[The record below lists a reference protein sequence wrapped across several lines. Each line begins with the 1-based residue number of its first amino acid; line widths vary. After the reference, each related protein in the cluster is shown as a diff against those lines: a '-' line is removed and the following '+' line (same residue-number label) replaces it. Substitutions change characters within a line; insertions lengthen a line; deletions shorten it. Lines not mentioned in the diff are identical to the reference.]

1 MEKLHLPAGYDT
13 VLEEFAKKNN
23 VAFETAFY
31 NLMDFIQ
38 LKDYSFHSVKV
49 LVENPDSYLEE
60 GTEIEESEILL
71 AYMESF
77 GENTVGAKVNGYYKR
92 ENAFLALE
100 IEYDNPLSCWEIL
113 SMFQRKIP
121 SMEVKNGELYLF
133 YVHNL
138 QETDTSTGGFP
149 HIRELSEVEE
159 KYTKAG
165 YFESIYLEEE
175 EEWED

>member
-71 AYMESF
+71 SLYGKLRRKYGRCEKF
-77 GENTVGAKVNGYYKR
+77 YGYYKR
-92 ENAFLALE
+92 ENAFLDAR
-100 IEYDNPLSCWEIL
+100 N
-113 SMFQRKIP
+113 R
-121 SMEVKNGELYLF
+121 V
-133 YVHNL
+133 
-138 QETDTSTGGFP
+138 
-149 HIRELSEVEE
+149 
-159 KYTKAG
+159 
-165 YFESIYLEEE
+165 
-175 EEWED
+175 

>member
-1 MEKLHLPAGYDT
+1 MEKFHLPAGYDT

-23 VAFETAFY
+23 VVFETAFY

-49 LVENPDSYLEE
+49 LV
-60 GTEIEESEILL
+60 
-71 AYMESF
+71 
-77 GENTVGAKVNGYYKR
+77 
-92 ENAFLALE
+92 
-100 IEYDNPLSCWEIL
+100 
-113 SMFQRKIP
+113 
-121 SMEVKNGELYLF
+121 GELYLF

-138 QETDTSTGGFP
+138 QETDTSPSGFP